1 MERLK
6 CLFCDNVKFFC
17 FSSNYDTPPTVDLSD
32 LKVETERRVDKGQ
45 PSHILQNKFKSALS
59 TLPYSDPSTPEAAG
73 TYRLDTWR
81 AVRRIRIRIKIK
93 WILSTVGEFIFH
105 FPSRNVENILI
116 SSYVASYRSES
127 NSLHVLHHGGGGENI
142 IWVIYSILNLCA
154 VHSLVYTV
162 YATVYTV

>member
-116 SSYVASYRSES
+116 SPCGVCFRSDVASVFLISAATPFS
-127 NSLHVLHHGGGGENI
+127 MILI
-142 IWVIYSILNLCA
+142 IQ
-154 VHSLVYTV
+154 
-162 YATVYTV
+162 